1 MNDHLGRR
9 DHDEDDGEADEAR
22 ALADETGEDHRIRR
36 HPNPEVED
44 EAAGDVDDG
53 DDHEQDVDPIAVE
66 VEKFEVDVSGL
77 GRQDDDGS
85 DESGESDTSYKEG
98 DELSPKLQGDETA
111 ASFHLGA
118 DDQIKEG

>member
-9 DHDEDDGEADEAR
+9 DCDEDDGEADEAR
-22 ALADETGEDHRIRR
+22 ALADEPGEDHRIR
-36 HPNPEVED
+36 HDPEVED
-44 EAAGDVDDG
+44 EAAGEVDDG
-53 DDHEQDVDPIAVE
+53 DDQEHDVDPIAVE

-85 DESGESDTSYKEG
+85 DESGESDTSSKEG
-98 DELSPKLQGDETA
+98 DELSPQLQGDETT